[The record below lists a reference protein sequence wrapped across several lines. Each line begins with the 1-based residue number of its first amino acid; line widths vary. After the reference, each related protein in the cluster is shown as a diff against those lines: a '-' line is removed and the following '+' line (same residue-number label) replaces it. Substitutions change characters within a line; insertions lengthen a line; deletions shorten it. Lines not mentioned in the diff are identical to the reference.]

1 MFTPGGGG
9 QQHICRLGGF
19 GHKDV
24 LHHHEVERVKPFAHQ
39 AQIGFGLERVF
50 PHDVIGFDL
59 ALQREVRHFG
69 DPHADLVIHQGGIDS
84 PRPGEFLAY
93 LRVRHVLIAGELVG
107 DDPHVARALHVILS
121 AHRTNTA
128 VLAPEVAG
136 EQRQGRKPFH
146 HVHRLPE
153 LGDAHPPHHGSG
165 RRGGVDAHRITDL
178 PGADAGNLLD
188 VFRGVPADRFAQHVQ
203 PLGVAGHVVGVIEVF
218 VQQGVDEGVHQ
229 RHVAAVVDL
238 QMPVGNARG
247 FDFARIAD
255 DHPRAVLFRF
265 DHPAGDDRV

>member
-39 AQIGFGLERVF
+39 AQIGFGLERIF

-84 PRPGEFLAY
+84 PRPGEFLAH

-107 DDPHVARALHVILS
+107 DHPHVARALHVILP
-121 AHRTNTA
+121 AHRADAA
-128 VLAPEVAG
+128 VLTPEVAG
-136 EQRQGRKPFH
+136 EQRQG
-146 HVHRLPE
+146 
-153 LGDAHPPHHGSG
+153 
-165 RRGGVDAHRITDL
+165 
-178 PGADAGNLLD
+178 
-188 VFRGVPADRFAQHVQ
+188 
-203 PLGVAGHVVGVIEVF
+203 
-218 VQQGVDEGVHQ
+218 
-229 RHVAAVVDL
+229 
-238 QMPVGNARG
+238 
-247 FDFARIAD
+247 
-255 DHPRAVLFRF
+255 
-265 DHPAGDDRV
+265 